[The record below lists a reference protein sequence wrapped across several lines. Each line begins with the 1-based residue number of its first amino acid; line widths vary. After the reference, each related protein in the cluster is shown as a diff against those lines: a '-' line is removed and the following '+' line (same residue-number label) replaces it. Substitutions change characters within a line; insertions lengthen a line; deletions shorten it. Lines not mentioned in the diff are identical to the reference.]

1 MHNQSG
7 LGVIMDT
14 DATHAS
20 SMELQRCTKQRGSGV
35 NRRAFVQGDRP
46 LARCCTA
53 LDSAL
58 AVRLKRHTGDSN
70 IRNNVGVLKKN
81 S

>member
-1 MHNQSG
+1 MYKAER
-7 LGVIMDT
+7 M
-14 DATHAS
+14 
-20 SMELQRCTKQRGSGV
+20 GV